1 MATALKNSFTK
12 DQWFNKKEL
21 ISYLLVISG
30 SIIFAFGN
38 IKFATPYGLAPGGT
52 YGLSN
57 VLNAIVHWKVSYLA
71 ACMDIPLLIIGTL
84 ILGPRFGF
92 KTILSTFVI
101 LGATWV
107 IETYWGYAPILHNG
121 ILEAS
126 QVAAMP
132 EYLQNTMCSVGQGD
146 QLVWFVPDYFMN
158 TIVAGL
164 IYGIA
169 IGLIFK
175 SGATSG
181 GSDIIS
187 MIINKYTHLPLG
199 TLVIIVDT
207 TITLSTLLLGKGFR
221 LPIYSILLI
230 VIEGKVIDIVVDGLK
245 SYKTVFIVTNKYDAV
260 REVIISKMKRGGTH
274 IHAKG
279 LYQGLE
285 RDLVYVSLTRR
296 ELVTLRNLLS
306 DADPDAFVSV
316 SDSSEVMGRGFKS
329 LRQNAA

>member
-245 SYKTVFIVTNKYDAV
+245 TYKTVFIVTNKYDAV

>member
-230 VIEGKVIDIVVDGLK
+230 VIEGKVIPINMMLC
-245 SYKTVFIVTNKYDAV
+245 A
-260 REVIISKMKRGGTH
+260 R
-274 IHAKG
+274 
-279 LYQGLE
+279 
-285 RDLVYVSLTRR
+285 
-296 ELVTLRNLLS
+296 
-306 DADPDAFVSV
+306 
-316 SDSSEVMGRGFKS
+316 
-329 LRQNAA
+329 

>member
-1 MATALKNSFTK
+1 MATALKNSFSK
-12 DQWFNKKEL
+12 DQWFNKREL

-245 SYKTVFIVTNKYDAV
+245 SYKTVFIVTNKYEAV

>member
-245 SYKTVFIVTNKYDAV
+245 SYKTVFIVTNRYDAV

>member
-121 ILEAS
+121 ILDAS

-132 EYLQNTMCSVGQGD
+132 EYMQNTMCSIGQGE

-207 TITLSTLLLGKGFR
+207 TITLSTLVLGKGFR

-285 RDLVYVSLTRR
+285 RDWVYVSLTRR

-316 SDSSEVMGRGFKS
+316 SDSSEVMGRGFKA
-329 LRQNAA
+329 LRSNAA

>member
-121 ILEAS
+121 ILDAS

-132 EYLQNTMCSVGQGD
+132 EYMQNTMCSIGQGE

-316 SDSSEVMGRGFKS
+316 SDSSEVMGRGFKA
-329 LRQNAA
+329 LRSNA